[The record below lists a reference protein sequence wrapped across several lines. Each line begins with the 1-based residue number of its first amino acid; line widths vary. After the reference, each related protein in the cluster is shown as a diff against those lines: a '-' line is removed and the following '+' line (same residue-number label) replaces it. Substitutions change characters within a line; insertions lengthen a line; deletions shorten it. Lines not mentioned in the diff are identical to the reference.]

1 MLKVFFMQFN
11 CEAGARVA
19 GTLGFFEQDAWEGLA
34 FFSSRRINNRACL
47 FV

>member
-19 GTLGFFEQDAWEGLA
+19 GTLGFLSRMPGKGWL
-34 FFSSRRINNRACL
+34 FSHPGG
-47 FV
+47 